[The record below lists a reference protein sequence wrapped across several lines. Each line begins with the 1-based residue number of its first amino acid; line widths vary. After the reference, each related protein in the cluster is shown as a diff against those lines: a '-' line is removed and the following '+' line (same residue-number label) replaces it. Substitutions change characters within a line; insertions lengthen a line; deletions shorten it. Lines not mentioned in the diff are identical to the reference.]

1 MAEPLRGETSG
12 RLDREGGEQIAWK
25 RRHGTGPTVVWLGGF
40 RSDMGGTKA
49 VALDE
54 AAQRYGWDYLR
65 FDYFAHGASSGR
77 WEDATI
83 GRWREDALAV
93 IDDLTVGPL
102 VLVGSSM
109 GGWMSCLVA
118 LARPERVRSMLLIAP
133 AADFTETLMK
143 PHLSPEARRAIE
155 ETGQWTQDGGYDEPF
170 AITKR
175 LLDDGR
181 EWLIL
186 GGKVPI
192 DVPVRILQGQR
203 DDAVPWR
210 HALKLVD
217 ALTSDDVLFTL
228 VKDGDHRLS
237 TPENLAR
244 IIAAV
249 AEFAA

>member
-1 MAEPLRGETSG
+1 MAEQIGSETSG
-12 RLDREGGEQIAWK
+12 RLDREGGEQVAWK
-25 RRHGTGPTVVWLGGF
+25 RRHGSGPTVVWLGGF

-49 VALDE
+49 EALDL
-54 AAQRYGWDYLR
+54 AAQRQGWDYLR

-77 WEDATI
+77 WEDVTI

-93 IDDLTVGPL
+93 IDALTSGPL

-118 LARPERVRSMLLIAP
+118 VERPERLQSMLLIAP
-133 AADFTETLMK
+133 APDFTEALMR
-143 PHLSPEARRAIE
+143 PQLSLQAALEIEAA
-155 ETGQWTQDGGYDEPF
+155 GQWMQSGGYDEPF

-175 LLDDGR
+175 FLDEGR
-181 EWLIL
+181 DWQIL

-203 DDAVPWR
+203 DDAVPWK
-210 HALKLVD
+210 HALKLAD
-217 ALTSDDVLFTL
+217 ALTSDDVTFTL

-237 TPENLAR
+237 RPQDIARMLATLGEL
-244 IIAAV
+244 V
-249 AEFAA
+249 S